1 MAFIPNSQ
9 LDLTLAAIEPIEEV
23 LITLRRLIRATDLHS
38 KQLVK
43 TAGITAPQ
51 LLLLRAIND
60 QGEVTI
66 GEIANEVSLSQATV
80 TTILDRLEKR
90 ELLYR
95 VRSNRDKRKV
105 HAYLTEA
112 GQELLQNAPL
122 PLQEHFIRHFKD
134 LKDWEQ
140 TMILSSLQRVVQM
153 MDAQHLDAAPMLA
166 VGDLDKYTADKYPN
180 SANVTKK

>member
-1 MAFIPNSQ
+1 MAFISNTD
-9 LDLTLAAIEPIEEV
+9 LDLTLANNEPIEAV

-51 LLLLRAIND
+51 LLLLKAIHD
-60 QGEVTI
+60 RGEVTI
-66 GEIANEVSLSQATV
+66 GEIANEISLSQATV

-90 ELLYR
+90 ELVFR
-95 VRSNRDKRKV
+95 ARSNQDKRKV
-105 HAYLTEA
+105 HAYLTDA
-112 GQELLQNAPL
+112 GRDLLQNAPL
-122 PLQEHFIRHFKD
+122 PLQEHFIRQFKD

-153 MDAQHLDAAPMLA
+153 MDAQHLDAAPMLEI
-166 VGDLDKYTADKYPN
+166 GDLDRNTPEKYSETNLDH
-180 SANVTKK
+180 KK

>member
-1 MAFIPNSQ
+1 MASNYKTEP
-9 LDLTLAAIEPIEEV
+9 DLILSTIEPIEEV

-80 TTILDRLEKR
+80 TTILDRLEKKQ
-90 ELLYR
+90 LVYR
-95 VRSNRDKRKV
+95 VRSNQDKRKV
-105 HAYLTEA
+105 HAYLTDA
-112 GQELLQNAPL
+112 GLDLLNNAPL

-134 LKDWEQ
+134 LKDWEKM
-140 TMILSSLQRVVQM
+140 MILSSLQRVVQM
-153 MDAQHLDAAPMLA
+153 MDAQHLDAAPMLE
-166 VGDLDKYTADKYPN
+166 VGDLDKY
-180 SANVTKK
+180 ANERDSSMEHSIKK